1 MSAAAQVALKGPLS
15 TALGQY
21 LFLGFGTFVIFTGD
35 NGVSKAAREITT
47 IALKLTTG
55 KDLTSLLLG
64 ESSLLAN
71 SVNNR
76 NHGGG
81 GAPIVI
87 HNIQPS
93 SSDSSSN
100 RNLLNRS
107 GWTGTLLHL
116 TLVSGTCWTAYII
129 FSQYL
134 PEQIKELLPVTRKYF
149 EGAVTS
155 LGQGIIRV
163 RDALGEQI
171 KALGIKTDALADKA
185 NETHNEVLGLKD
197 DIGDVR
203 VNIDDIAL
211 AISRCESSLGDAAGR
226 QTYMSR
232 GVRLLVQCVGDLLRP
247 SNPAVAAELEHFA
260 TLSTEEMDDDFYYRD
275 GGVNTPLSSRDHRA
289 IENGGGN
296 NRGGRLT
303 YQADPA
309 SPNISE
315 IGSVDDNSVIRPMS
329 LPRPR
334 RHPTSSSGS
343 GIVPA
348 STSKIPTSSTTPAG
362 NYSPFATPSGPL
374 QMLRSMNSRS
384 MSSSRQ
390 GSCPEDEVPQQRSRE
405 VFVGNTSVIT
415 NKDNKESELPGLD
428 EVDHLLSVIRRGEV
442 PAGV

>member
-1 MSAAAQVALKGPLS
+1 
-15 TALGQY
+15 
-21 LFLGFGTFVIFTGD
+21 
-35 NGVSKAAREITT
+35 
-47 IALKLTTG
+47 
-55 KDLTSLLLG
+55 
-64 ESSLLAN
+64 
-71 SVNNR
+71 
-76 NHGGG
+76 
-81 GAPIVI
+81 
-87 HNIQPS
+87 
-93 SSDSSSN
+93 
-100 RNLLNRS
+100 
-107 GWTGTLLHL
+107 
-116 TLVSGTCWTAYII
+116 
-129 FSQYL
+129 L

-171 KALGIKTDALADKA
+171 KVLGMKTDALADKQ

-275 GGVNTPLSSRDHRA
+275 GGVNTPLANRA
-289 IENGGGN
+289 IENGGN
-296 NRGGRLT
+296 RRGGGGDGRAIT
-303 YQADPA
+303 YPA
-309 SPNISE
+309 SPNLSE

-334 RHPTSSSGS
+334 RQPTSSSGS
-343 GIVPA
+343 GNIPA
-348 STSKIPTSSTTPAG
+348 STSKIPTNTPAG

-384 MSSSRQ
+384 MSRQ
-390 GSCPEDEVPQQRSRE
+390 GSCPEDEVPQQRQRE
-405 VFVGNTSVIT
+405 VVVGNTGVI
-415 NKDNKESELPGLD
+415 NKDNKESSSNELPGLD

>member
-1 MSAAAQVALKGPLS
+1 MSAAAQAALKGPLS

-35 NGVSKAAREITT
+35 NGVSKAAREIAT

-55 KDLTSLLLG
+55 KDLSSLLFG
-64 ESSLLAN
+64 EASLAN
-71 SVNNR
+71 SVNR
-76 NHGGG
+76 NHGGGGG

-93 SSDSSSN
+93 SSDSSSSSN
-100 RNLLNRS
+100 RNLLNRN
-107 GWTGTLLHL
+107 GWTGTLIHL

-171 KALGIKTDALADKA
+171 KMLSNKTDALADKQD
-185 NETHNEVLGLKD
+185 ETHNEVLGLKD

-275 GGVNTPLSSRDHRA
+275 GGVNTPLANRA

-296 NRGGRLT
+296 RRGGGARLT
-303 YQADPA
+303 YPAPA
-309 SPNISE
+309 SPNLSE

-334 RHPTSSSGS
+334 RQPSSSSGGS
-343 GIVPA
+343 GNIPA
-348 STSKIPTSSTTPAG
+348 STSKIPNNTPG

-384 MSSSRQ
+384 TMSRQ
-390 GSCPEDEVPQQRSRE
+390 GSCPEDEVPVQQRQRE
-405 VFVGNTSVIT
+405 VFVGNTSVI

>member
-1 MSAAAQVALKGPLS
+1 MSAAQVALKGPLS

-35 NGVSKAAREITT
+35 NGVSKAAREIAT

-55 KDLTSLLLG
+55 KDLSSLLLG
-64 ESSLLAN
+64 EASLAN
-71 SVNNR
+71 SVNR
-76 NHGGG
+76 NHGG

-87 HNIQPS
+87 HNIQPT

-100 RNLLNRS
+100 RNLLNRD
-107 GWTGTLLHL
+107 GWTGTLIHL

-171 KALGIKTDALADKA
+171 KVLGMKTDALADKQ

-275 GGVNTPLSSRDHRA
+275 GGVNTPLANRA
-289 IENGGGN
+289 IENGN
-296 NRGGRLT
+296 RRGGEGGGRAIT
-303 YQADPA
+303 YPA
-309 SPNISE
+309 SPNLSE

-334 RHPTSSSGS
+334 RQPTSSSGS
-343 GIVPA
+343 GNIPA
-348 STSKIPTSSTTPAG
+348 STSKIPTNTPAG

-384 MSSSRQ
+384 MSRQ
-390 GSCPEDEVPQQRSRE
+390 GSCPEDEVPVQQRQRE
-405 VFVGNTSVIT
+405 VFVGNTSVI
-415 NKDNKESELPGLD
+415 NKDNKESSSNELPGLD
-428 EVDHLLSVIRRGEV
+428 EVDHLLNVIRRGEV